1 MEKELLEMLE
11 YQDKLNKKINENW
24 REIRKREDFIRAI
37 WIECAELVD
46 SLPWKWWKKQEADI
60 DNVKIEIV
68 DIWHFILSYLLMEDK
83 TYNDVINSNAVKYF
97 KKGLNKDFTHLE
109 LDGTYIHHYLGEN
122 NKTDRII
129 FLAERVAEGFLKN
142 SLNEGIYFFGL
153 LVSEVLKFKELY
165 LLYIGK
171 NILNHIRQEGG
182 YREGNYKK
190 LINGLED
197 NKYMLEVV
205 KNVNNKNELEN
216 KLRELFLNVNAK

>member
-1 MEKELLEMLE
+1 MKKELLEMLE
-11 YQDKLNKKINENW
+11 YQDKLNKIINENW
-24 REIRKREDFIRAI
+24 REIRKKEDFIRAT

-46 SLPWKWWKKQEADI
+46 SLPWKWWKKQNADI

-68 DIWHFILSYLLMEDK
+68 DIWHFILSYLLMEYK
-83 TYNDVINSNAVKYF
+83 TYNEILSSDAIKYF
-97 KKGLNKDFTHLE
+97 KKGLEKNFTHLE

-122 NKTDRII
+122 NKINRLI

-142 SLNEGIYFFGL
+142 NLKEGIFFFGL
-153 LVSEVLKFKELY
+153 LVSELLEFKELY

-182 YREGNYKK
+182 YKEGNYKK

-197 NKYMLEVV
+197 NKYMFEVV
-205 KNVNNKNELEN
+205 KSVKSKEELEK
-216 KLRELFLNVNAK
+216 KLRELFL